1 MTFEETG
8 EEETALFAVTEADK
22 KAFLTPW
29 SLVHYL
35 SGAAMKGVGFGF
47 WQSFIFHGMYEI
59 KDRKAHDA
67 RKVYNSAE
75 NSLGDQAVA
84 MLGWYTTRKGEE
96 GWLWLW
102 LAGWAAASVLGDELG

>member
-1 MTFEETG
+1 MTH
-8 EEETALFAVTEADK
+8 EEETAVFAVTEADK

-35 SGAAMKGVGFGF
+35 SGAAMKGIGFGF
-47 WQSFIFHGMYEI
+47 WPASLIHGVYEI
-59 KDRKAHDA
+59 KDRQAHA
-67 RKVYNSAE
+67 NRRVYNSAE

-102 LAGWAAASVLGDELG
+102 LASWAAASVLGDELG